1 MVTYVKMPK
10 RTLTMEEGI
19 VGKWYKKAGD
29 EVKKGEPICEIETEK
44 SVDELEAPESGI
56 LRKIVVPDGSIAE
69 VNQVIA
75 IIAEPNEPLSEEEAP
90 VEEVV
95 KIEKLEVGKRG
106 EKIKISPIARKLAKE
121 HGINLEEIR
130 STGPNGRI
138 VKEDLLKAIQKVERV
153 KVVPLTRIRKV
164 IKDRLS
170 YSMKTAL
177 HIPLTIEVDMTRVV
191 ELLTKFRPGI
201 ENMHNI
207 RLTITSILVK
217 AVAKALKGHPILN
230 SRFEN
235 EQIVIPEDINIGVA
249 VAIEKGLVVP
259 VIHNANK
266 KSIIEIAKKIKELVE
281 KARKESLSTEEST
294 GGTFTVSNLGMF
306 GIDLFAPIINPPESA
321 ILGVG
326 RIVKKPVVL
335 NDKITVRSLM
345 TLTLVFDHRIMDA
358 VVAAKFLQTLKRI
371 LKNPKNLFQSS
382 RALMRYSDEF
392 FNHYSV

>member
-56 LRKIVVPDGSIAE
+56 LRKIIVPDGSVAE

-75 IIAEPNEPLSEEEAP
+75 IIAEPDEPLSKEEAP

-95 KIEKLEVGKRG
+95 KIEKLEVGKRE

-138 VKEDLLKAIQKVERV
+138 VKEDVLKAIQKVERV

-177 HIPLTIEVDMTRVV
+177 HVPLTIEVDMTRAV

-201 ENMHNI
+201 ENMHNV

-217 AVAKALKGHPILN
+217 AVAEALKGHPILN

-259 VIHNANK
+259 VIHNTSK
-266 KSIIEIAKKIKELVE
+266 KSIIEIAKKIKELAE

-326 RIVKKPVVL
+326 RIVKKPVIL
-335 NDKITVRSLM
+335 NSKIKVKSLM

-358 VVAAKFLQTLKRI
+358 VVAAKFLQTLKGI
-371 LKNPKNLFQSS
+371 LKNPNNLFQS
-382 RALMRYSDEF
+382 
-392 FNHYSV
+392 

>member
-1 MVTYVKMPK
+1 
-10 RTLTMEEGI
+10 
-19 VGKWYKKAGD
+19 
-29 EVKKGEPICEIETEK
+29 
-44 SVDELEAPESGI
+44 
-56 LRKIVVPDGSIAE
+56 
-69 VNQVIA
+69 
-75 IIAEPNEPLSEEEAP
+75 
-90 VEEVV
+90 
-95 KIEKLEVGKRG
+95 
-106 EKIKISPIARKLAKE
+106 
-121 HGINLEEIR
+121 
-130 STGPNGRI
+130 
-138 VKEDLLKAIQKVERV
+138 
-153 KVVPLTRIRKV
+153 
-164 IKDRLS
+164 
-170 YSMKTAL
+170 MKTAL
-177 HIPLTIEVDMTRVV
+177 HVPLTIEVDMTRVV

-201 ENMHNI
+201 ENMHNV

-217 AVAKALKGHPILN
+217 AVARALEGHPILN

-266 KSIIEIAKKIKELVE
+266 KSIIEIAKKIKELAE

-371 LKNPKNLFQSS
+371 LKNPNNLFQS
-382 RALMRYSDEF
+382 
-392 FNHYSV
+392 

>member
-29 EVKKGEPICEIETEK
+29 EVRKGEPICEIETEK

-56 LRKIVVPDGSIAE
+56 LRKIIVPEGSVVK
-69 VNQVIA
+69 VNRAIA
-75 IIAEPNEPLSEEEAP
+75 IIAEPDELLSEEEVP

-95 KIEKLEVGKRG
+95 KIEKAEVGKRE
-106 EKIKISPIARKLAKE
+106 EKMKTSPIARKLAQE

-130 STGPNGRI
+130 GTGPNGRI
-138 VKEDLLKAIQKVERV
+138 VKEDVLKAIQKVERV
-153 KVVPLTRIRKV
+153 KVVPLTRMRKV
-164 IKDRLS
+164 IKERLS
-170 YSMKTAL
+170 YSLKTAL
-177 HIPLTIEVDMTRVV
+177 HVPLTIEVDMTRAV
-191 ELLTKFRPGI
+191 ELLTKSRPEI
-201 ENMHNI
+201 EDVHNV

-217 AVAKALKGHPILN
+217 AVARALEGHPILN

-266 KSIIEIAKKIKELVE
+266 KSIIEIAKKTKELAK
-281 KARKESLSTEEST
+281 KAREESLSTEEST

-326 RIVKKPVVL
+326 RVVKKPVIL
-335 NDKITVRSLM
+335 NGKIDAKSLM

-358 VVAAKFLQTLKRI
+358 VVAAKFLQTLKGI
-371 LKNPKNLFQSS
+371 LKNPNNLFIT
-382 RALMRYSDEF
+382 
-392 FNHYSV
+392 

>member
-56 LRKIVVPDGSIAE
+56 LRKIIVPDGSVAE

-75 IIAEPNEPLSEEEAP
+75 IIAEPDEPLSEEEAP

-95 KIEKLEVGKRG
+95 KIEKLEVGKRE
-106 EKIKISPIARKLAKE
+106 EKIKISPIARKLAQE
-121 HGINLEEIR
+121 HRINLEEIR

-138 VKEDLLKAIQKVERV
+138 VKEDVLKAIQKVERV

-170 YSMKTAL
+170 YSIKTAL
-177 HIPLTIEVDMTRVV
+177 HIPLTIEVDMTRAV
-191 ELLTKFRPGI
+191 ELLTKLQSKI
-201 ENMHNI
+201 ENAYNV
-207 RLTITSILVK
+207 RLSITGILVK
-217 AVAKALKGHPILN
+217 AVAEALESHQILN

-249 VAIEKGLVVP
+249 VAIENGLIVP

-266 KSIIEIAKKIKELVE
+266 KSIIEIAKKIKELAE
-281 KARKESLSTEEST
+281 KAKKERLSTEEST
-294 GGTFTVSNLGMF
+294 GGTFTISNLGMF
-306 GIDLFAPIINPPESA
+306 GIDFFAPIINPPESA

-326 RIVKKPVVL
+326 RVVRKPVIL
-335 NDKITVRSLM
+335 NGEIKVRSMM
-345 TLTLVFDHRIMDA
+345 TLTLVFDHRITDA
-358 VVAAKFLQTLKRI
+358 AVAAKFLQTLKRI
-371 LKNPKNLFQSS
+371 LGNPDNLFQS
-382 RALMRYSDEF
+382 
-392 FNHYSV
+392 